1 MIEII
6 NLTQVYRSGKGI
18 FNVNFTVK
26 KGEVFGYLGPNGAG
40 KTTTIRN
47 ILGFTN
53 AKEGKVLINGLDA
66 RTDTEEIN
74 KFIGFLPGEISFYQ
88 NLKGKD
94 FLDLLAKLRNM
105 NDQSFRKMLEDR
117 FKLDTSI
124 YIKKMSKGMKQKL
137 AIIAAFMHD
146 PDILILDEPT
156 SGLDPLMQ
164 NVFLDLVKEEKLRGK
179 TILLSSHIFEEVE
192 KVCDAAGI
200 IKDGRLIALENIKT
214 LKEKAE
220 DLFEVFLKN
229 PDDSLIDSKLDVTH
243 IRDNL
248 YHVVVK
254 NNYDIFF
261 KELQKFEVIKINSI
275 KQTIEEKFMKFYG
288 DDAHE

>member
-105 NDQSFRKMLEDR
+105 NDLKIGRASCRDR
-117 FKLDTSI
+117 
-124 YIKKMSKGMKQKL
+124 
-137 AIIAAFMHD
+137 
-146 PDILILDEPT
+146 
-156 SGLDPLMQ
+156 
-164 NVFLDLVKEEKLRGK
+164 V
-179 TILLSSHIFEEVE
+179 
-192 KVCDAAGI
+192 
-200 IKDGRLIALENIKT
+200 
-214 LKEKAE
+214 
-220 DLFEVFLKN
+220 
-229 PDDSLIDSKLDVTH
+229 
-243 IRDNL
+243 
-248 YHVVVK
+248 
-254 NNYDIFF
+254 
-261 KELQKFEVIKINSI
+261 
-275 KQTIEEKFMKFYG
+275 
-288 DDAHE
+288 